1 MRHPAN
7 PLLPLLLSIFLS
19 AGWVVAFDCAGL
31 VSFALSSD
39 CYYHSSSRR
48 DITTWIVPSTKGTSL
63 AASLPLCALASA
75 AVSASSSN
83 FEPSTGG
90 SSSDGSNTK
99 RISIQSRD
107 DIVPPL
113 PSYRPTTTPKPILVI
128 GATGRLGS
136 RIVSKLSQR
145 NIPYRARVRP
155 SSTNFDRI
163 GYLSG
168 GRIYEGDLIRYHGV
182 RAAVCGEGGIGGCVC
197 VSGSLRR
204 TRLGDWLRLR
214 WLSRGRRRRVPVED
228 TDHPYVVHHVGMQNL
243 CRAIHEL
250 NDAEDEDEDG
260 EEEGGVKIVKV
271 SGVLLSLPRWHYVS
285 WMGNM
290 LYSGVMKWH
299 RTGEE
304 DIMGS
309 GIRYTILRP
318 GSFRN
323 DEEYEH
329 VEKELVVTRD
339 GALSPGFR
347 VKKPRI
353 GIDDLADLCIDCL
366 QSRSDIDDEVLY
378 PKWEETPYI

>member
-1 MRHPAN
+1 MRHPAKA
-7 PLLPLLLSIFLS
+7 LLPLLLLSIFLS
-19 AGWVVAFDCAGL
+19 AAGWAVAFDCAA
-31 VSFALSSD
+31 SFALSSD

-48 DITTWIVPSTKGTSL
+48 DITTWIDPSTKR
-63 AASLPLCALASA
+63 ASVPLCALASSTG
-75 AVSASSSN
+75 SASN
-83 FEPSTGG
+83 FEPSGG
-90 SSSDGSNTK
+90 SSSSSDGSNKK

-107 DIVPPL
+107 DIVKPL
-113 PSYRPTTTPKPILVI
+113 PPYRPTKPKPILVI

-145 NIPYRARVRP
+145 NIPYRALVRP
-155 SSTNFDRI
+155 SSKNYDRI

-168 GRIYEGDLIRYHGV
+168 GRIYEGDLIRYHDV

-197 VSGSLRR
+197 VSGSFRR

-228 TDHPYVVHHVGMQNL
+228 TDHPYGVHHVGMQNL
-243 CRAIHEL
+243 CRAIQEL

-339 GALSPGFR
+339 GALSPGIR

-378 PKWEETPYI
+378 PKWEETPYR